1 MSAGLLYPRFK
12 GIPAALVTR
21 ASVFN
26 QDWSK
31 YSSYTEQIMGVSAGI
46 VSDTRHDLSYN
57 LMWRMLKDPS
67 HMASPSVRRQL
78 GHGLLSSL
86 KYTFKI
92 DERDS
97 TFRPT
102 KGYAIR
108 SSSQIAGIGFQS
120 NLIRFFRQVCSTC
133 SLLFCFFKWSFTC
146 FQISGLLNFKW
157 KLGIFTICPAVIK
170 LEHCLASFVIEYL
183 QNISCTLNVSCLM
196 DASISWWSIL
206 FFSKTFDSLNLNNTF
221 FFIVAL
227 YDGHVLFPLR
237 MTYIMK
243 ATWSNNIVQM
253 KHRLKRLGSNLQAT
267 DEIWMRMRIFS
278 IKHYGSK
285 RAIRM
290 WKPICIY

>member
-1 MSAGLLYPRFK
+1 MVVCGFQTTSWTFDGSIKWKNLLGDAETWDSTLSYGYDGTTEMSVGLLYPRFK

-26 QDWSK
+26 QDWLK

-133 SLLFCFFKWSFTC
+133 SLLF
-146 FQISGLLNFKW
+146 
-157 KLGIFTICPAVIK
+157 
-170 LEHCLASFVIEYL
+170 H
-183 QNISCTLNVSCLM
+183 
-196 DASISWWSIL
+196 
-206 FFSKTFDSLNLNNTF
+206 FS
-221 FFIVAL
+221 
-227 YDGHVLFPLR
+227 
-237 MTYIMK
+237 
-243 ATWSNNIVQM
+243 Q
-253 KHRLKRLGSNLQAT
+253 
-267 DEIWMRMRIFS
+267 
-278 IKHYGSK
+278 
-285 RAIRM
+285 
-290 WKPICIY
+290 